1 VQEKIMSSRESKSP
15 PDHGSHSTAPHAT
28 NDESS
33 EGPLGDAAG
42 SRPGEIPQ
50 PPQSHV
56 RATYAFELDG
66 VDIVAV
72 TNDLQRWLG

>member
-1 VQEKIMSSRESKSP
+1 MSNRESQSP
-15 PDHGSHSTAPHAT
+15 PDHGSHSTAPHASR
-28 NDESS
+28 DESS
-33 EGPLGDAAG
+33 EQPLERARGTT
-42 SRPGEIPQ
+42 SREIPP

-56 RATYAFELDG
+56 RTTYAFELDG